1 MTSNISTVSYLVCFS
16 IVISSHKKIY
26 CNETKI
32 VIIIIIIIINM
43 NETTINKQREK
54 K

>member
-32 VIIIIIIIINM
+32 VIIIIIINM